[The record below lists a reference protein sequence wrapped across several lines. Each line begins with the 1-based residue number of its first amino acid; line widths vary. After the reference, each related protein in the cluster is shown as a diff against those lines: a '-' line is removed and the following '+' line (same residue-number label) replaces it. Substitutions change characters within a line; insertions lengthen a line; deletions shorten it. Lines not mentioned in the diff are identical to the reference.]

1 MGQVSVSVNGRNY
14 TVACD
19 DGQEAHVAE
28 LAQYID
34 SHITELAASV
44 GQVGDAR
51 LLLMASLLV
60 ADELSEMVSRIES
73 LEEEIEDL
81 RQVQSEAARKANSAE
96 AKVADILEA
105 AAKRIDDVSARIEAT
120 AKSG

>member
-1 MGQVSVSVNGRNY
+1 MGQVNVSVNGRNY

-19 DGQEAHVAE
+19 EGQEKHVAE

-34 SHITELAASV
+34 GHITELAASV

-60 ADELSEMVSRIES
+60 SDELSEMVGRVES
-73 LEEEIEDL
+73 LEAEIEDL
-81 RQVQSEAARKANSAE
+81 KQSHTEAMRKANSAE
-96 AKVADILEA
+96 AKVADVLEA
-105 AAKRIDDVSARIEAT
+105 AAKQIEDVSARVEAS
-120 AKSG
+120 AK

>member
-1 MGQVSVSVNGRNY
+1 MGQVNVSVNGRNY

-19 DGQEAHVAE
+19 NGQEKHVAE

-34 SHITELAASV
+34 GHITELAASV

-60 ADELSEMVSRIES
+60 SDELSEMVGRIET
-73 LEEEIEDL
+73 LEDELEDMKKVNL
-81 RQVQSEAARKANSAE
+81 EASRKANTAE
-96 AKVADILEA
+96 AKVADVLEA
-105 AAKRIDDVSARIEAT
+105 AAKQIEDVSSRVEAT
-120 AKSG
+120 SR

>member
-19 DGQEAHVAE
+19 DGQEDHV
-28 LAQYID
+28 
-34 SHITELAASV
+34 TELAAYIDGHVVELSKDV

-60 ADELSEMVSRIES
+60 TDELSEMISRVES
-73 LEEEIEDL
+73 LEAEVEGL
-81 RQVQSEAARKANSAE
+81 RDTQTDHSRRANTAE
-96 AKVADILEA
+96 AKVAEILDSA
-105 AAKRIDDVSARIEAT
+105 TQRLTDVTQRIESL
-120 AKSG
+120 AK